1 MTNRIVSVGDDFS
14 LPATLK
20 VTNANLRGAS
30 DPLAYLNSV
39 SLLCDFPVRENG
51 EVSWPQGF
59 SINKATNEI
68 YVSNQNG
75 TELRIDVRD
84 LTTGVRKSSKITT
97 TESGAFTESL
107 SYFTNGN
114 GELCFMVWP
123 KNGGA
128 VPSAYAIF
136 NYTLGTLGAQ
146 IPIYGF
152 TRGDVSGNYLITSD
166 AWTNSVTRFYVY
178 DWASVQAGAPSLLTT
193 IPVENTGA
201 TAAKNQ
207 GIAIVGGHLYL
218 SQGAQTDS
226 PTVMVWDFTGKLRA
240 VRQYGRTAFQAAV
253 NTLKPGYL
261 TNSAYTY
268 EAEGATNLDGKLVT
282 GQIVNN
288 NPAVVTDSR
297 MLVLQHNRV
306 DGANMLAQPITTYA
320 YDTGWQSL
328 TLENSWTVANS
339 TPPMYRRVGNLVRLK
354 GAVTNATATTTYSTA
369 FTLPAGARPLE
380 TMGYGI
386 SSNTTAT
393 MNLQINSAGA
403 AQFYTSVA
411 TGAWRQLSGVSFLI
425 D

>member
-123 KNGGA
+123 KAGGA

-152 TRGDVSGNYLITSD
+152 SRGDVSGNYLVTSD
-166 AWTNSVTRFYVY
+166 AWTNTVTKFYVY
-178 DWASVQAGAPSLLTT
+178 DWASVQAGTPSLLTT

-261 TNSAYTY
+261 SNSAYTY

-306 DGANMLAQPITTYA
+306 DGANMLAQPITTYV
-320 YDTGWQSL
+320 YDTGWQPL
-328 TLENSWTVANS
+328 TLEGTWTVANG
-339 TPPMYRRVGNLVRLK
+339 TPPMYRRVGNEVRFK
-354 GAVTNATATTTYSTA
+354 GAVTNTTASTTLSPFT
-369 FTLPAGARPLE
+369 TLPVGFRPTEQAGYA
-380 TMGYGI
+380 I
-386 SSNTTAT
+386 SSNANTV
-393 MNLQINSAGA
+393 MNLQITTGGSMQLYSAA
-403 AQFYTSVA
+403 VT
-411 TGAWRQLSGVSFLI
+411 TAWRQLNGVRFLL